1 MDRGE
6 EGESAANSGRKGEM
20 GGRRG
25 RELAAVKG
33 KGRAREGKTV
43 WRMRKEV
50 EEKKDSAKAGPPRV
64 TTSARIP
71 RAHGGV

>member
-1 MDRGE
+1 
-6 EGESAANSGRKGEM
+6 M

-33 KGRAREGKTV
+33 KGRAREGKIV
-43 WRMRKEV
+43 WRTRKEV
-50 EEKKDSAKAGPPRV
+50 EEKKDSAKAGPLPRI
-64 TTSARIP
+64 TRSARIP